1 MLDVQPT
8 RDTPVDHLLFQEP
21 HLHIPL
27 GILEASSEASSQERE
42 IGLCFLASGEF
53 GFVATVR
60 HAGFNAADIAS
71 VVRSETTELTVVVEW
86 DAVVFI
92 LVATHV

>member
-8 RDTPVDHLLFQEP
+8 RDTALVHVLFQEP

-27 GILEASSEASSQERE
+27 GILEADSEASFQERE
-42 IGLCFLASGEF
+42 IGLCFLTSGEF

-60 HAGFNAADIAS
+60 HAGFNAVDIAS
-71 VVRSETTELTVVVEW
+71 VVRSETTEITVVVE
-86 DAVVFI
+86 
-92 LVATHV
+92 